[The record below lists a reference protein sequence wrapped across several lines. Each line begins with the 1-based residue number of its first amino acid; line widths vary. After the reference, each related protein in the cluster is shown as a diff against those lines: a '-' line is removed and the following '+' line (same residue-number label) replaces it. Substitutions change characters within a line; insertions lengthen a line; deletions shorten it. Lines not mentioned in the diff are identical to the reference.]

1 MTAPAPAVRPVGESA
16 VLIDLGGGISTAT
29 NARVVALDQALARQP
44 PLGMVETVPA
54 YVSLMI
60 VFDPLITG
68 GDRVAAHALT
78 LLENAAAEQRT
89 PREHIVPVRYDAAC
103 APDLE
108 AIAKATGLTP
118 DEVAAQHLAGE
129 YRVFLYGFA
138 PGYAYLGGVPP
149 ALHLPRKPRAERGH
163 PAGSVII
170 AGAQC
175 LITTLPMP
183 TGWWVIGHTD
193 TVILDPA
200 RPQPF
205 LFDPG
210 DIIRFRRADGP

>member
-1 MTAPAPAVRPVGESA
+1 MSAVSVRSIGESA
-16 VLIDLGGGISTAT
+16 VLIDFGGEISTAT
-29 NARVVALDQALARQP
+29 NARVVALDRALAGQP
-44 PLGMVETVPA
+44 PQGMVETVPA

-60 VFDPLITG
+60 VFDPLLTE
-68 GDRVAAHALT
+68 GDRIAAHALA
-78 LLENAAAEQRT
+78 LLESAAIETRP
-89 PREHIVPVRYDAAC
+89 PREHVIPVRYDAAS

-108 AIAKATGLTP
+108 AVAKATGLTR
-118 DEVAAQHLAGE
+118 DEVVAQHLAGE
-129 YRVFLYGFA
+129 YRVFMYGFA

-183 TGWWVIGHTD
+183 TGWWVIGHTAQ
-193 TVILDPA
+193 VILDPA
-200 RPQPF
+200 RAQPF

-210 DIIRFRRADGP
+210 DVIRFERQR

>member
-1 MTAPAPAVRPVGESA
+1 MPSAPAVRPIGEGA
-16 VLIDLGGGISTAT
+16 ILIDFGGEISAET
-29 NARVVALDQALARQP
+29 NDRVVALDRALAAQP
-44 PLGMVETVPA
+44 PAGLIETVPA

-60 VFDPLITG
+60 VFDPLVTDG
-68 GDRVAAHALT
+68 ASVAAHART
-78 LLENAAAEQRT
+78 LRESAAGEPRT
-89 PREHIVPVRYDAAC
+89 PREHVVPVRYDAAS
-103 APDLE
+103 APDLQ
-108 AIAKATGLTP
+108 AVAKATGLTP
-118 DEVAAQHLAGE
+118 DAVIARHLSGE

-183 TGWWVIGHTD
+183 TGWWVIGRTPL
-193 TVILDPA
+193 VILDPA
-200 RPQPF
+200 RAQPF

-210 DIIRFRRADGP
+210 DVIRFQRVDGP

>member
-1 MTAPAPAVRPVGESA
+1 MSTSAASVRPIGETA
-16 VLIDLGGGISTAT
+16 VLIDFGGAISTET
-29 NARVVALDQALARQP
+29 NERVVALDRALAAQP
-44 PLGMVETVPA
+44 PPGMIETVPA

-60 VFDPLITG
+60 VFDPLVTE
-68 GDRVAAHALT
+68 GDRVAAHALA
-78 LLENAAAEQRT
+78 LLETATGEQRI
-89 PREHIVPVRYDAAC
+89 PREHIVPVRHDAAS

-108 AIAKATGLTP
+108 AVAQATGLSP
-118 DEVAAQHLAGE
+118 AEVIARHLTGE
-129 YRVFLYGFA
+129 YRVFMYGFA

-149 ALHLPRKPRAERGH
+149 ALQLPRKPRAERGH

-183 TGWWVIGHTD
+183 TGWWVIGHTSL
-193 TVILDPA
+193 VILDPA
-200 RPQPF
+200 RDKPF

-210 DIIRFRRADGP
+210 DLIRFQRIEGQ

>member
-1 MTAPAPAVRPVGESA
+1 MVFAPSVRPVGEAA
-16 VLIDLGGGISTAT
+16 VLIDFGGEISTAT
-29 NARVVALDQALARQP
+29 NERVVALDQALAGQP
-44 PLGMVETVPA
+44 PLGMIETVPA

-60 VFDPLITG
+60 LFDPLVTA
-68 GDRVAAHALT
+68 GDRIAAHALA
-78 LLENAAAEQRT
+78 LLESATVEARP
-89 PREHIVPVRYDAAC
+89 PREHIVPVRYDAA
-103 APDLE
+103 PDLE
-108 AIAKATGLTP
+108 AVAKATGLTE
-118 DEVAAQHLAGE
+118 DEVVTQHLAAE
-129 YRVFLYGFA
+129 YRVFMYGFA

-193 TVILDPA
+193 AVILDPA

-210 DIIRFRRADGP
+210 DVIRFQRSDGP

>member
-1 MTAPAPAVRPVGESA
+1 MGESA
-16 VLIDLGGGISTAT
+16 VLIDFGDEISTKI
-29 NARVVALDQALARQP
+29 NERVVALDQALASQP

-60 VFDPLITG
+60 LFDPLVTA
-68 GDRVAAHALT
+68 GDRVAAHALA
-78 LLENAAAEQRT
+78 LLEGATIETRR
-89 PREHIVPVRYDAAC
+89 PREHIVPVRYNAAC
-103 APDLE
+103 GPDLE
-108 AIAKATGLTP
+108 AVAKATGLTE
-118 DEVAAQHLAGE
+118 DEVVTQHLAGE
-129 YRVFLYGFA
+129 YRVFMYGFA

-193 TVILDPA
+193 AVILDPA

-210 DIIRFRRADGP
+210 DVIRFQRIEGQ

>member
-1 MTAPAPAVRPVGESA
+1 MALAPSVWPIGESA
-16 VLIDLGGGISTAT
+16 VLIDFGGEIGTAT
-29 NARVVALDQALARQP
+29 NERVVALDRALAAAP

-54 YVSLMI
+54 YVALMI
-60 VFDPLITG
+60 VFDPQVTDGEQI
-68 GDRVAAHALT
+68 AAHALA
-78 LLENAAAEQRT
+78 LLDKAATEQRS
-89 PREHIVPVRYDAAC
+89 PRAHVIPVRYDAAS

-108 AIAKATGLTP
+108 AVAAATGLTP
-118 DEVAAQHLAGE
+118 EQVIARHLASE
-129 YRVFLYGFA
+129 YRVFMYGFA

-149 ALHLPRKPRAERGH
+149 DLQLPRKPRAERGH

-170 AGAQC
+170 AGPQC

-193 TVILDPA
+193 AAILDPA
-200 RPQPF
+200 GTRPF

-210 DIIRFRRADGP
+210 DVIRFCRTES

>member
-1 MTAPAPAVRPVGESA
+1 MTRTPSVRPVGEAA
-16 VLIDLGGGISTAT
+16 VLIDFGGEISTAT
-29 NARVVALDQALARQP
+29 NERVVALDQALASQP
-44 PLGMVETVPA
+44 PLGLIETVPA

-60 VFDPLITG
+60 LFDPLITE
-68 GDRVAAHALT
+68 GDRIAAHAIA
-78 LLENAAAEQRT
+78 LLESATVEPRK
-89 PREHIVPVRYDAAC
+89 PREHVIPVRYNADC
-103 APDLE
+103 GPDL
-108 AIAKATGLTP
+108 AAVARATGLTP
-118 DEVAAQHLAGE
+118 EEVIAQHLAGE
-129 YRVFLYGFA
+129 YRVFMYGFA
-138 PGYAYLGGVPP
+138 PGYAYLGGVPS

-193 TVILDPA
+193 AVILDPA
-200 RPQPF
+200 RAQPF

-210 DIIRFRRADGP
+210 DVIRFQRCEGR